1 MTTPPSLIGQ
11 PNRWRDALLPVR
23 FFSLDARVTP
33 FIALAIL
40 HLRLWTALLAA
51 LAILAFWLM
60 QRSGLRLEAMPR
72 LALSLWRG
80 PKIPA
85 NRHAAR
91 RTPVDYGF
99 EMRGWLYRDDREWA
113 CAMRN
118 GPPICFPLEPTAN
131 TMRPVSDDVPGDLS
145 GGAASADARRRA

>member
-1 MTTPPSLIGQ
+1 MIGQ
-11 PNRWRDALLPVR
+11 PNRWPDSQLPMR

-33 FIALAIL
+33 FIALH
-40 HLRLWTALLAA
+40 HLRPWTALLAA
-51 LAILAFWLM
+51 LAFWLT
-60 QRSGLRLEAMPR
+60 QRSGLRLEALPR
-72 LALSLWRG
+72 QALCLWRG

-85 NRHAAR
+85 NRHPAR

-118 GPPICFPLEPTAN
+118 GPPICFPLEPPAN
-131 TMRPVSDDVPGDLS
+131 SVRPVSD
-145 GGAASADARRRA
+145 AASHGHDTASRAHLISPGYKDSAERGGDR